1 MWKGIPMTTK
11 RNKLSLLL
19 AALVLVVSSS
29 SVRVQAITNG
39 FPDTTN
45 TFSNV
50 GTVVAVGTDGQA
62 FQICSGTLI
71 SPTVFLGVAHCA
83 LYFSDFL
90 APEGFKLYMSFRNPV
105 PIAELTDVNTLIPVP
120 QFIPNPKY
128 VQANATHPFSPH
140 HNSDP
145 GDLAVIILPLSVTQ
159 GITPAA
165 LPTLGLLDELAAKN
179 ALRGV
184 LFTDV
189 GYGSEDR
196 FGNRPNP
203 MPRMFAFSA
212 FRALEP
218 GFLQLSINPNL
229 NNGGACFGDSGGPD
243 FLPVTGKLI
252 LMAVSSVG
260 GDHVCRATSGNY
272 RLDTATARDFLK
284 NFVTLQ

>member
-1 MWKGIPMTTK
+1 MTPK
-11 RNKLSLLL
+11 KNKLSSLL
-19 AALVLVVSSS
+19 ALVLVVSSS
-29 SVRVQAITNG
+29 PVLVQAITNG
-39 FPDTTN
+39 FPDTNN

-50 GTVVAVGTDGQA
+50 GAVLAVGTDGQA

-105 PIAELTDVNTLIPVP
+105 PIAELTDVNTLIPVT

-128 VQANATHPFSPH
+128 VQANDTHPFNPH
-140 HNSDP
+140 QGSDP
-145 GDLAVIILPLSVTQ
+145 GDLAVIILPLNVTQ
-159 GITPAA
+159 GITPAT
-165 LPTLGLLDELAAKN
+165 LPTLGLLDELAVKN
-179 ALRGV
+179 ALHGV
-184 LFTDV
+184 LFTGV
-189 GYGSEDR
+189 GYGSVDR
-196 FGNRPNP
+196 FGNQSNP
-203 MPRMFAFSA
+203 IPRMFAFSA
-212 FRALEP
+212 FGALEP

-243 FLPVTGKLI
+243 FLPVNGKLI

-284 NFVTLQ
+284 NFVTLP